1 MIRSIYTV
9 AKRELRSYFD
19 YPTAYVLV
27 VAFIAISL
35 FLTFRNM
42 YASNTASMRP
52 LFDLL
57 PVLFSVFVPAA
68 TMRSFAEE
76 RRGHTLD
83 WLLAHPLGEFEVV
96 VGKFLGDWAFVM
108 LALVGTLPTAVGVLL
123 ASTADPGIVVAQ
135 YIGGALLA
143 GQLVALGLW
152 ASSITRNQITAFIV
166 AAVSSFVLFL
176 IGLQVVQIGLPPLV
190 SGALAHLSVVSHFQ
204 NVARGVIDLRDVLY
218 FASAGGFFLVL
229 AGGSVARDRLSRG
242 GSDFKRLR
250 TGSWVVAVLV
260 LVVNLLG
267 SHVRGRLDLTRDHLF
282 TLAQGTR
289 KVLGNLNDLVQ
300 VKLFVSKS
308 LPPEV
313 QLQLRDV
320 RDLLSDMKH
329 AADGKLVVTE
339 EDPDDNPTAKSEAES
354 FGIGPIEF
362 NVLREQEFQVKRGY
376 YGLAVIYADKHK
388 VFPVIQETSN
398 LEYRLVSA
406 IAGMTRKHKLGVSFV
421 SGFGAK
427 GSFDIPGLRD
437 NLQDRYSIRSVNLTT
452 DSTFLNKDSTK
463 VLVLAGPT
471 QTLDSAAV
479 KHLETFVDS
488 GGAALLLL
496 PPVNIDNQSFT
507 PVPVRSGL
515 DGYLKA
521 HGVIMG
527 TQMVMDLASSERVSL
542 GQQGVFNVISPYP
555 LWPIVF
561 PTGDNPVTQGL
572 NAVTLAWAGPVS
584 VGDSAH
590 VTALLRTSR
599 AGALRGLEMPINPD
613 QNWSSV
619 PREDL
624 GVRTVAV
631 AENPGPGTG
640 KVGRMVV
647 VGDAAFVGNQFIQ
660 NNPQNL
666 TFVANAIDW
675 LAQDEALMGI
685 RSKNREPPDLR
696 FASNFGRNMLKW
708 GNLVGIPLLFVLF
721 GLVRVTG
728 RRRRAEARWRE
739 VVS

>member
-76 RRGHTLD
+76 RRGLTLD
-83 WLLAHPLGEFEVV
+83 WLLAHPVSELEVV

-108 LALVGTLPTAVGVLL
+108 LALLGTLPTAVGVLL
-123 ASTADPGIVVAQ
+123 ASTADPGIVCAQ

-176 IGLQVVQIGLPPLV
+176 IGLQVVQIGLPTTI

-218 FASAGGFFLVL
+218 FVSTGAFFLVL
-229 AGGSVARDRLSRG
+229 AGGSVARARLSRG
-242 GSDFKRLR
+242 GSDFRRLR
-250 TGSWVVAVLV
+250 MGSWVVAVLI

-300 VKLFVSKS
+300 VKLFVSDA

-339 EDPDDNPTAKSEAES
+339 EDPDKSPAAKSEAES

-376 YGLAVIYADKHK
+376 YGLAVIYANKHK
-388 VFPVIQETSN
+388 VFPVIQQTSN

-406 IAGMTRKHKLGVSFV
+406 IAGMTRKTKLGVSFV

-437 NLQDRYSIRSVNLTT
+437 NLQDRYTIRSVDLTT
-452 DSTFLNKDSTK
+452 DSTVLSEDSTK

-479 KHLETFVDS
+479 RHLEKYVSS

-496 PPVNIDNQSFT
+496 PPVNINNRSFT
-507 PVPVRSGL
+507 PVPVQSGL

-527 TQMVMDLASSERVSL
+527 KQMVMDLASSERVSL
-542 GQQGVFNVISPYP
+542 GQQGLFSVVSPYP

-561 PTGDNPVTQGL
+561 PVGNNPVTQGL
-572 NAVTLAWAGPVS
+572 NAITLAWASPVN

-590 VTALLRTSR
+590 VTALLHTSK
-599 AGALRGLEMPINPD
+599 AGALRGLQMPINPD
-613 QNWSSV
+613 QNWSNV

-631 AENPGPGTG
+631 AENPGPGAG

-696 FASNFGRNMLKW
+696 FSSNFGRNMLKW